1 MRRSVPW
8 LCHTGVGCVPVPAAL
23 GEPMGKLAAPR
34 APSAADIVRARAS
47 VANWGRP
54 CGWAPQPAT
63 ESAMGWPN
71 RTGNLS
77 GPSRCGPTLW
87 AGGECR
93 ARPTPEP
100 SAGASGSAPS
110 NLISSA
116 AAADPPARCCAGPL
130 GALCAGLGWSGGRKR
145 GGEQRDE
152 HSGWRQSGLLP
163 ATRAK
168 GPLLGDPR
176 RGIGGR
182 VGGHQ
187 GCGVGEEGVFGC
199 NEGG

>member
-1 MRRSVPW
+1 MPW
-8 LCHTGVGCVPVPAAL
+8 LCRTSVGCIAVPAVL

-54 CGWAPQPAT
+54 CGWAPRPAT

-71 RTGNLS
+71 GTGNLS

-93 ARPTPEP
+93 ARPTPKP

-116 AAADPPARCCAGPL
+116 PAADPPARCCAGPL
-130 GALCAGLGWSGGRKR
+130 GALCAGLGWAGGRKR
-145 GGEQRDE
+145 GGSSGMSTAAGGRAGCSQQRE
-152 HSGWRQSGLLP
+152 P
-163 ATRAK
+163 K
-168 GPLLGDPR
+168 GRCLVTLGEGLGDVW
-176 RGIGGR
+176 GASGMWGGR
-182 VGGHQ
+182 G
-187 GCGVGEEGVFGC
+187 GVFGC